1 MTATGATMMELAPA
15 DERAIEWACMKL
27 MVQFAEF
34 NDRQDYEALAALFDE
49 RGRFARPTDPNTL
62 IEGRDNILKAF
73 QSRPKGR
80 LTQHLCTNLLV
91 TAETTDRARGSC
103 RILLY
108 TADGAQVTEGAFGI
122 KADPRQLV
130 GIYEDR
136 FVRAAEGWRFAE
148 RRGRVLY
155 HTE

>member
-1 MTATGATMMELAPA
+1 MMDLTPA
-15 DERAIEWACMKL
+15 DMRTIEWACTKL

-49 RGRFARPTDPNTL
+49 RARFARPTDPNTL

-80 LTQHLCTNLLV
+80 LTQHLCSNLLV

-103 RILLY
+103 RIVLF
-108 TADGAQVTEGAFGI
+108 TADGTQAPDSAFGF
-122 KADPRQLV
+122 KTDARQLI
-130 GIYEDR
+130 GLYEDR
-136 FVRAAEGWRFAE
+136 FVRAPEGWRFAE

-155 HTE
+155 HAL

>member
-1 MTATGATMMELAPA
+1 MQDLAPA
-15 DERAIEWACMKL
+15 DERAIEWACTKL

-49 RGRFARPTDPNTL
+49 RGRFARPTDPDTV
-62 IEGRDNILKAF
+62 IEGRENILKAF

-91 TAETTDRARGSC
+91 TAESSDRARGSC

-108 TADGAQVTEGAFGI
+108 TADAAAAPEGAFGV

-130 GIYEDR
+130 GVYEDR
-136 FVRAAEGWRFAE
+136 FVRTPEGWRFAE

-155 HTE
+155 HTA

>member
-1 MTATGATMMELAPA
+1 MTELTQA
-15 DERAIEWACMKL
+15 DQRAIEWACTRL

-34 NDRQDYEALAALFDE
+34 NDRQDYEALAGLFDE
-49 RGRFARPTDPNTL
+49 RGRFARPTDPNTV
-62 IEGRDNILKAF
+62 IEGRANIVKAF

-80 LTQHLCTNLLV
+80 LTQHLCSNMLV

-103 RILLY
+103 RIVLF
-108 TADGAQVTEGAFGI
+108 TADGAQAPDGAFGI
-122 KADPRQLV
+122 KADARQLI

-155 HTE
+155 HT